1 MSQAGQQDFARRL
14 RALRAARG
22 LTQRQL
28 AGDAL
33 SVSYVSLLESGRRS
47 PTQETLRALATAL
60 RCSPEEL
67 TGETGSAAT
76 RPTALS
82 IRFGQLALEDGDG
95 PKAQEYFE
103 AALATPDLDP
113 LLGTEAVIGRAQALE
128 AQGHLEDAASVYESL
143 VQQAMDA
150 PSYIASLSV
159 LISWCG
165 CLYEMGELRRVTE
178 VGMSALGRLDRLQA
192 WQSDTAIEL
201 LATVAAAFFEL
212 GDVGQAQRLL
222 EEGRT
227 RAEQLGSPRAR
238 ASVLWNASHIAAERG
253 LHREALELAEEALA
267 YFRHGSDRRA
277 AARLLGTY
285 GFLLLRQEPPR
296 PEEAREVLQQ
306 ALRDLADT
314 GRGFDRGYVLTELS
328 RAHLMLGDARKAVAT
343 ARDSLD
349 ELGPQAML
357 ERARAQTALAAAL
370 AAEGASQEAKEI
382 FGRAART
389 LHSLKATRQAA
400 RAWVELGN
408 VLASIGEANAAIDAF
423 RAATAA
429 VNLAENPGAGPARND
444 TSFIASI
451 D

>member
-33 SVSYVSLLESGRRS
+33 SVSYVSLLESGRRT
-47 PTQETLRALATAL
+47 PTPETLRTLAAAL
-60 RCSPEEL
+60 RVTTEEL
-67 TGETGSAAT
+67 TGEVGSAAS
-76 RPTALS
+76 RPTALNV
-82 IRFGQLALEDGDG
+82 RFGQLALEDGDG
-95 PKAQEYFE
+95 PKAQEFFE
-103 AALATPDLDP
+103 AALAAHDLDP
-113 LLGTEAVIGRAQALE
+113 LLSTEALIGRARALE
-128 AQGHLEDAASVYESL
+128 AQGQLDAAAQVYEAL
-143 VQQAMDA
+143 VQQAIDA

-159 LISWCG
+159 VISWCG

-178 VGMSALGRLDRLQA
+178 VGIAALERLDKLKA

-227 RAEQLGSPRAR
+227 KAEQLGSPRAR
-238 ASVLWNASHIAAERG
+238 AAVLWNASHIASERG
-253 LHREALELAEEALA
+253 RHREALELAEEALA
-267 YFRHGSDRRA
+267 YFKHGSDRRA

-296 PEEAREVLQQ
+296 PEEAREVLEE

-314 GRGFDRGYVLTELS
+314 GRGYDRGYVLTELS
-328 RAHLMLGDARKAVAT
+328 RAHLMLGEVRQAVAA
-343 ARDSLD
+343 ARESMDQ
-349 ELGPQAML
+349 LGPEAVL

-370 AAEGASQEAKEI
+370 ARSGDNDEARRI
-382 FGRAART
+382 FGLAADT
-389 LHSLKATRQAA
+389 LNSLKATRQAA

-408 VLASIGEANAAIDAF
+408 VLAATGDATAAIAAF
-423 RAATAA
+423 RHATAA
-429 VNLAENPGAGPARND
+429 VNLAENPGGGPRQLSAD
-444 TSFIASI
+444 LT
-451 D
+451 